1 VESCSLT
8 PGRAPFPA
16 STRRFFKSRAS
27 SFRSGRPRGVSL
39 RGKSRC
45 ACNVD
50 PGKGLRYAGKLV
62 RWPTAQA
69 QDARSGKPR
78 CKRSPQLRGH
88 GSITGFWFFVLFDL
102 IALTARS
109 ARCRHLGGDAS
120 PFPRHIVFSGGWCAK
135 HLRCGLVGSRQRV
148 CYGIR
153 GCALRRL
160 WRKSLS
166 VYGPPLGRRA
176 SDSHQAASNGI
187 AERNRVCAP
196 GVCKLDPS
204 DEERGF
210 LNRCAASL
218 GSGHERH
225 AGSPRRHGA
234 FP

>member
-1 VESCSLT
+1 MESCSLT

-88 GSITGFWFFVLFDL
+88 GPFTGFWFFVLFDL

-120 PFPRHIVFSGGWCAK
+120 P
-135 HLRCGLVGSRQRV
+135 
-148 CYGIR
+148 
-153 GCALRRL
+153 RRL
-160 WRKSLS
+160 LRKAFTLRSRRVSTAGLLWYRRVRS
-166 VYGPPLGRRA
+166 TPIMVEEPIRLWPSSRPP
-176 SDSHQAASNGI
+176 
-187 AERNRVCAP
+187 
-196 GVCKLDPS
+196 
-204 DEERGF
+204 GF
-210 LNRCAASL
+210 
-218 GSGHERH
+218 
-225 AGSPRRHGA
+225 
-234 FP
+234 